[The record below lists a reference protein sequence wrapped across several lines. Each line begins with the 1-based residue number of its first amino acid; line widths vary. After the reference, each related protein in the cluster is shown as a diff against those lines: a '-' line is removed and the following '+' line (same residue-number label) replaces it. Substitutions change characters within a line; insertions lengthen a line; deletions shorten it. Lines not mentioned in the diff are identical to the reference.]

1 MSPTT
6 TTMKWASLLAA
17 LLVASLTQTS
27 MAVIVVCKMD
37 AIDGKILTGA
47 CIVGTNGAVTPL
59 VGPGAGPQLLINST
73 IFYTLDVNA
82 RSTLFECA
90 SEDDM
95 LIIDSSQYSSQTLNN
110 CDPPLLELRGCSN
123 AIFSNNTFTSI
134 TRSTAQP
141 ACTISKYGPCVAI
154 VGATSQ
160 VTDWSFSSLDNTFTS
175 TGCASI
181 AETSGRL
188 GGALALVRSASGGAM
203 SALIKG
209 STFTSTMCDFGGAI
223 HSANVSLTLQS
234 STFTSTL
241 STNGGAVDFNAAP
254 PTAVHTQKLLVD
266 RSTFTSPT
274 AVNTGGAIQVKG
286 GVLTIKDS
294 TFTNGAALIGQCVWV
309 NLANCGSYTE
319 SEIVGNTWTGCAKRG
334 SPPISWCREHDG
346 NDWATCGMEGPVECY

>member
-1 MSPTT
+1 MSTTT

-17 LLVASLTQTS
+17 LLVASFTQTS
-27 MAVIVVCKMD
+27 MAVIVVCKME
-37 AIDGKILTGA
+37 AISGKILTGA
-47 CIVGTNGAVTPL
+47 CIVGTNGAVISL
-59 VGPGAGPQLLINST
+59 VGPGAGRQLLINST

-82 RSTLFECA
+82 RSTLFECTT
-90 SEDDM
+90 EDDI

-123 AIFSNNTFTSI
+123 AILSNSTLTSI

-154 VGATSQ
+154 VGAVSQ
-160 VTDWSFSSLDNTFTS
+160 VADWSFSSYDNTFTS

-223 HSANVSLTLQS
+223 HSENASLTLFS

-241 STNGGAVDFNAAP
+241 STNGGAVNFIAVP
-254 PTAVHTQKLLVD
+254 PTVVPTQKLLVD

-286 GVLTIKDS
+286 GVLTIKGS

-309 NLANCGSYTE
+309 NFCQTYTE
-319 SEIVGNTWTGCAKRG
+319 SEIVGNTWTGCATPE
-334 SPPISWCREHDG
+334 SPPISWCKAHDG
-346 NDWATCGMEGPVECY
+346 NQWTTCGMEGPRYCY